1 MRTSPIRKLRTEQ
14 LENRALMAGDL
25 SHNFLEPND
34 VNDDSRVSPVDALLV
49 INTLNDIRSNSPSN
63 SPGFHDVNDDSRMSP
78 TDALTVINQ
87 LNASRDP
94 NSSSSSSSTGTI
106 LNHIE
111 AKLQSTTTEAT
122 AKIEFE
128 ESSVEKELSIKVRD
142 AAASTSY
149 SVKLNDIALGELL
162 TDAKGRGKLVFSVGD
177 DNDSHQPWP
186 ANLPPLTVDTE
197 LIIGDIVRGKL
208 AGNNDDSSS
217 GGNSG
222 GNGGGGSTGGNST
235 GGSSSSQTSGAWI
248 ATVPAVGS
256 LTRKAEFETES
267 EDGKTKSKLEVEIEG
282 AAAGA
287 TYSIKVGSFDM
298 GQVVASSKGKAKVV
312 WSTQPR
318 DGELALPAGFP
329 TINDSISVTIGDATA
344 KFVRV

>member
-63 SPGFHDVNDDSRMSP
+63 SPGFHDVNDDSRVSP

-94 NSSSSSSSTGTI
+94 NSSSSSGSTGTI

-111 AKLQSTTTEAT
+111 AKLQSATTEAT

-208 AGNNDDSSS
+208 GNNSDDSPS
-217 GGNSG
+217 GGN
-222 GNGGGGSTGGNST
+222 GGGSTGGNSS

-329 TINDSISVTIGDATA
+329 SISDSISVTIGEATA

>member
-1 MRTSPIRKLRTEQ
+1 M
-14 LENRALMAGDL
+14 
-25 SHNFLEPND
+25 
-34 VNDDSRVSPVDALLV
+34 NDDSRV
-49 INTLNDIRSNSPSN
+49 
-63 SPGFHDVNDDSRMSP
+63 SP

-87 LNASRDP
+87 LNASRVP
-94 NSSSSSSSTGTI
+94 NSSGSSSSTGTI

-111 AKLQSTTTEAT
+111 AKLRSTTTEAT
-122 AKIEFE
+122 AKFEFE
-128 ESSVEKELSIKVRD
+128 EFSVEKELSIKVRD

-177 DNDSHQPWP
+177 DNDRHQPWP
-186 ANLPPLTVDTE
+186 DNLPPLTVDTE

-208 AGNNDDSSS
+208 GSNSDDSPS
-217 GGNSG
+217 GLNGG
-222 GNGGGGSTGGNST
+222 GNGGGGIGGDSSGDSNS
-235 GGSSSSQTSGAWI
+235 GGSSSSQASGAWI
-248 ATVPAVGS
+248 ATVPSIGS

-282 AAAGA
+282 AVAGA
-287 TYSIKVGSFDM
+287 TYSIKVGDFDM

-318 DGELALPAGFP
+318 DGQLALPAGFP
-329 TINDSISVTIGDATA
+329 TISNSISITIGDATA
-344 KFVRV
+344 TFVRI

>member
-1 MRTSPIRKLRTEQ
+1 
-14 LENRALMAGDL
+14 MAGDL

-34 VNDDSRVSPVDALLV
+34 VNDDNRISPVDALLV
-49 INTLNDIRSNSPSN
+49 INTLNDHRSSLTSTHAA
-63 SPGFHDVNDDSRMSP
+63 GFHDVNDDSRVSP
-78 TDALTVINQ
+78 IDALLVINQ
-87 LNASRDP
+87 LNANRDP
-94 NSSSSSSSTGTI
+94 STSSPTGAI

-111 AKLQSTTTEAT
+111 AKIESSTSSAT

-128 ESSVEKELSIKVRD
+128 ESSAEKELSIKVRD

-186 ANLPPLTVDTE
+186 ANLPPLTMNTE

-208 AGNNDDSSS
+208 SGNSDDSAT
-217 GGNSG
+217 GGNTGESAG
-222 GNGGGGSTGGNST
+222 GDNGGGANGGGNST
-235 GGSSSSQTSGAWI
+235 GGSSSSQSSGAWI

-256 LTRKAEFETES
+256 LSRKAEFETES
-267 EDGKTKSKLEVEIEG
+267 EGGETKSKLEVEIEG

-287 TYSIKVGSFDM
+287 TYSIKVGDFEM
-298 GQVVASSKGKAKVV
+298 EQVVASSKGKAKVV

-318 DGELALPAGFP
+318 DGELALSSGFP
-329 TINDSISVTIGDATA
+329 NISDSISVTIGDATA
-344 KFVRV
+344 KFVKM

>member
-63 SPGFHDVNDDSRMSP
+63 SPGFHDVNDDSRVSP

-94 NSSSSSSSTGTI
+94 NSSSSSGSTGTI

-111 AKLQSTTTEAT
+111 AKLQSATTEAT

-128 ESSVEKELSIKVRD
+128 ESSAEKELSIKVRD
-142 AAASTSY
+142 AAAIASY

-208 AGNNDDSSS
+208 GNNSDDSP
-217 GGNSG
+217 SG
-222 GNGGGGSTGGNST
+222 GNGGGGSTGGGSST
-235 GGSSSSQTSGAWI
+235 GGSSSQSSGAWI
-248 ATVPAVGS
+248 ATIPAVGS

-282 AAAGA
+282 AATGA

-329 TINDSISVTIGDATA
+329 SISDSISVAIGDATA

>member
-1 MRTSPIRKLRTEQ
+1 
-14 LENRALMAGDL
+14 MAGDL

-49 INTLNDIRSNSPSN
+49 INTLNDLRSNSASN
-63 SPGFHDVNDDSRMSP
+63 SPGFHDVNDDSRVSP

-87 LNASRDP
+87 LNASRNP
-94 NSSSSSSSTGTI
+94 NSSSSSGSTGTI

-111 AKLQSTTTEAT
+111 AKIESSTTNAT

-128 ESSVEKELSIKVRD
+128 ESSAEKELSIKIRD

-162 TDAKGRGKLVFSVGD
+162 TDSKGRGKLVFSVGD
-177 DNDSHQPWP
+177 DNDNHQPWP

-208 AGNNDDSSS
+208 AGNSDDSAT
-217 GGNSG
+217 GGNT
-222 GNGGGGSTGGNST
+222 GGGGSTGG
-235 GGSSSSQTSGAWI
+235 SSSQTSGAWL

-256 LTRKAEFETES
+256 LTRKAEFETET

-282 AAAGA
+282 AAVGA
-287 TYSIKVGSFDM
+287 TYSIKVGDFDM
-298 GQVVASSKGKAKVV
+298 GQVVTNSKGKAKVV

-318 DGELALPAGFP
+318 DGELVLPSGFP
-329 TINDSISVTIGDATA
+329 SISYSISVTIGDATA